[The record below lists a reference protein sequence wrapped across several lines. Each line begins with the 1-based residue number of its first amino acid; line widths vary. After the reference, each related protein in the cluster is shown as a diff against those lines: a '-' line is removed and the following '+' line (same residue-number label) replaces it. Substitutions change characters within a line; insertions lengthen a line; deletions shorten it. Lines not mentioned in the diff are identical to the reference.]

1 MLFEFITPQTAPVV
15 EEKFQSDIIDA
26 MSKHL
31 LNSPLP
37 TLLRAPTGSGKTLM
51 IGRILEK
58 LCQQDKILWL
68 WFVPF
73 VNLVQQTEEA
83 ITANCHSLKP
93 YMMATERQYDHKNGD
108 VLIANA
114 GQVAS
119 KTQQRKIFNPSDEF
133 TIAIHDLIKRA
144 RVNGLKIGV
153 VIDEAHIGVS
163 SETEFGKFCKQI
175 APDKLILATATP
187 KDQKLKQF
195 LDYGEFATF
204 ESFIVSRDEA
214 VEARLNKR
222 YVVAYVY
229 RVGELWKNLA
239 DIRKSVLKQ
248 AWQRHLYIKKLLQE
262 QNIST
267 VPLLLVQVENGKDTT
282 TDAFNYLVEQCNVP
296 PGAIGEHSADNP
308 DPVLMASIANNPHKE
323 VLIFKESAGTGFD
336 APRAFTLA
344 SMKTV
349 IDSDFATQ
357 FVGRI
362 MRVDRQV
369 RRAMLKQELHDD
381 LQTAFLY
388 LANADTQEGFQR
400 ALDLQKIQS
409 DLKSGSERLDA
420 HATKSGNI
428 IITNRPINQL
438 PMLPNLPL
446 PLLDEARHPNNKPN
460 NDTPSSIIYP
470 QKQESLF
477 PDDAFGLAEDIIISP
492 KEKFKLESE
501 LSDKSAIEAAYQEI
515 NVALYPLKL
524 NLPCFKQ
531 SLISE
536 KRPSLDSL
544 DGIARSVAEKLSFS
558 SDQFRIALSAA
569 RDKIHATEV
578 STELTSKHKDEK
590 TINLALNRYQLAKE
604 AQRILKALPQLEEAD
619 HKILVTI
626 LEKRLQAEVK
636 QWLEL
641 SNDAITEE
649 EIRQSCRDTA
659 HVLIILL
666 QQELTESI
674 NQEIATQVLTITAK
688 PLPDAMIFP
697 AKIPLFHSP
706 KNIYGYYPPSKEDML
721 KVEQTLLIDERRFL
735 SDRVYQLTDSSVYS
749 MGYFDYTYTL
759 NNEELTFSKALDATD
774 FVLWWHR
781 NPDRKPYSTA
791 IVRADKANYF
801 YPDFVLCVS
810 YYEDAEPKVRLVETK
825 ADTKDAMN
833 KAGRPSTSYGK
844 VIFLTRNNQKLHIV
858 NDDGSLGK
866 TVSDNLV
873 ELRERL
879 RETGN
884 KIDSTTKYTKT
895 T

>member
-1 MLFEFITPQTAPVV
+1 
-15 EEKFQSDIIDA
+15 
-26 MSKHL
+26 
-31 LNSPLP
+31 
-37 TLLRAPTGSGKTLM
+37 
-51 IGRILEK
+51 
-58 LCQQDKILWL
+58 
-68 WFVPF
+68 
-73 VNLVQQTEEA
+73 
-83 ITANCHSLKP
+83 
-93 YMMATERQYDHKNGD
+93 MMAIERQYDHKNGD

-114 GQVAS
+114 QQVAS
-119 KTQQRKIFNPSDEF
+119 KSQQRKIFNPSDEW
-133 TIAIHDLIKRA
+133 TPAIHALIKRA
-144 RVNGLKIGV
+144 RANGLKIGV

-187 KDQKLKQF
+187 KDQKLNQF
-195 LDYGEFATF
+195 LGYGEFTAF
-204 ESFIVSRDEA
+204 ESFIVSLDQA

-262 QNIST
+262 QHIAT
-267 VPLLLVQVENGKDTT
+267 VPLLLVQVENGKDTV
-282 TDAFNYLVEQCNVP
+282 TDAFNYLVEHCNVP
-296 PGAIGEHSADNP
+296 PGVIGVHSADNP

-336 APRAFTLA
+336 APRAYTLA

-349 IDSDFATQ
+349 IDTDFATQ

-362 MRVDRQV
+362 MRVARQV
-369 RRAMLKQELHDD
+369 RSAMLTQELHAD

-400 ALDLQKIQS
+400 ALDLQKIQT
-409 DLKSGSERLDA
+409 DLKSSSERLDA
-420 HATKSGNI
+420 HVTKGGNI

-438 PMLPNLPL
+438 PILPNLPL
-446 PLLDEARHPNNKPN
+446 PLLNEDNPPNKPDSN
-460 NDTPSSIIYP
+460 TPQTVIYP

-477 PDDAFGLAEDIIISP
+477 PDDAFGVETINTIP
-492 KEKFKLESE
+492 KEKLKLE
-501 LSDKSAIEAAYQEI
+501 LMLADKAAIEAAYQEI
-515 NVALYPLKL
+515 NIALYPLKQ
-524 NLPCFKQ
+524 NIPGFKQ
-531 SLISE
+531 ALLSE

-544 DGIARSVAEKLSFS
+544 DVIACSVAEKLTYS
-558 SDQFRIALSAA
+558 SDQFKDALSAA

-590 TINLALNRYQLAKE
+590 SINLVLNRDQLAKE
-604 AQRILKALPQLEEAD
+604 AKRILKTLPQLEEAD
-619 HKILVTI
+619 HKILVNI
-626 LEKRLQAEVK
+626 LEKRLQADVK

-641 SNDAITEE
+641 SNNAISEE
-649 EIRQSCRDTA
+649 EIRRSCRDTA

-666 QQELTESI
+666 QQELTESV
-674 NQEIATQVLTITAK
+674 NLEIATQVLTIIAK
-688 PLPDAMIFP
+688 PLPDGMIFP
-697 AKIPLFHSP
+697 ADIPLVQSP
-706 KNIYGYYPPSKEDML
+706 KNIYGYYPPSKEDMV
-721 KVEQTLLIDERRFL
+721 KVEQTLFIDERRFL
-735 SDRVYQLTDSSVYS
+735 SDKVYQLPDSSVYGI
-749 MGYFDYTYTL
+749 GYFDYTYTL
-759 NNEELTFSKALDATD
+759 NNEELIFSKALDATD

-801 YPDFVLCVS
+801 YPDFVLCVK
-810 YYEDAEPKVRLVETK
+810 YYEDAEPKIRLVETK
-825 ADTKDAMN
+825 DSTKDAMN
-833 KAGRPSTSYGK
+833 KAGRSSTSYGK

-879 RETGN
+879 RETDS
-884 KIDSTTKYTKT
+884 KIKPTY
-895 T
+895 

>member
-1 MLFEFITPQTAPVV
+1 
-15 EEKFQSDIIDA
+15 
-26 MSKHL
+26 
-31 LNSPLP
+31 
-37 TLLRAPTGSGKTLM
+37 
-51 IGRILEK
+51 
-58 LCQQDKILWL
+58 
-68 WFVPF
+68 
-73 VNLVQQTEEA
+73 
-83 ITANCHSLKP
+83 
-93 YMMATERQYDHKNGD
+93 MMAIERQYDHKNGD

-114 GQVAS
+114 QQVAS
-119 KTQQRKIFNPSDEF
+119 KSQQRKIFNPSDEW
-133 TIAIHDLIKRA
+133 TPAIHALIKRA
-144 RVNGLKIGV
+144 RANGLKIGV

-187 KDQKLKQF
+187 KDQKLNQF
-195 LDYGEFATF
+195 LGYGEFTAF
-204 ESFIVSRDEA
+204 ESFIVSLDQA

-262 QNIST
+262 QHIAT
-267 VPLLLVQVENGKDTT
+267 VPLLLVQVENGKDTV
-282 TDAFNYLVEQCNVP
+282 TDAFNYLVEHCNVP
-296 PGAIGEHSADNP
+296 PGVIGVHSADNP

-336 APRAFTLA
+336 APRAYTLA

-349 IDSDFATQ
+349 IDTDFATQ

-362 MRVDRQV
+362 MRVARQV
-369 RRAMLKQELHDD
+369 RSAMLTQELHAD

-400 ALDLQKIQS
+400 ALDLQKIQT
-409 DLKSGSERLDA
+409 DLKSSSERLDA
-420 HATKSGNI
+420 HVTKGGNI

-438 PMLPNLPL
+438 PILPNLPL
-446 PLLDEARHPNNKPN
+446 PLLNEDNPPNKPDSN
-460 NDTPSSIIYP
+460 TPQTVIYP

-477 PDDAFGLAEDIIISP
+477 PDDAFGVETINTIP
-492 KEKFKLESE
+492 KEKLKLE
-501 LSDKSAIEAAYQEI
+501 LMLADKAAIEAAYQEI
-515 NVALYPLKL
+515 NIALYPLKQ
-524 NLPCFKQ
+524 NIPGFKQ
-531 SLISE
+531 ALLSE

-544 DGIARSVAEKLSFS
+544 DVIACSVAEKLTYS
-558 SDQFRIALSAA
+558 SDQFKDALSAA

-590 TINLALNRYQLAKE
+590 SINLVLNRDQLAKE
-604 AQRILKALPQLEEAD
+604 AKRILKTLPQLEEAD
-619 HKILVTI
+619 HKILVNI
-626 LEKRLQAEVK
+626 LEKRLQSDVK

-641 SNDAITEE
+641 SNNAISEE
-649 EIRQSCRDTA
+649 EIRRSCRDTA

-666 QQELTESI
+666 QQELTESV
-674 NQEIATQVLTITAK
+674 NLEIATQVLTIIAK
-688 PLPDAMIFP
+688 PLPDGMIFP
-697 AKIPLFHSP
+697 ADIPLVQSP
-706 KNIYGYYPPSKEDML
+706 KNIYGYYPPFKEDMV
-721 KVEQTLLIDERRFL
+721 KVEQTLFIDERRFL
-735 SDRVYQLTDSSVYS
+735 SDKVYQLPDSSVYGI
-749 MGYFDYTYTL
+749 GYFDYTYTL
-759 NNEELTFSKALDATD
+759 NNEELIFSKALDATD

-801 YPDFVLCVS
+801 YPDFVLCVK
-810 YYEDAEPKVRLVETK
+810 YYEDAEPKIRLVETK
-825 ADTKDAMN
+825 DSTKDAMN
-833 KAGRPSTSYGK
+833 KAGRSSTSYGK

-879 RETGN
+879 RETDS
-884 KIDSTTKYTKT
+884 KIKPTY
-895 T
+895 

>member
-1 MLFEFITPQTAPVV
+1 
-15 EEKFQSDIIDA
+15 
-26 MSKHL
+26 
-31 LNSPLP
+31 
-37 TLLRAPTGSGKTLM
+37 
-51 IGRILEK
+51 
-58 LCQQDKILWL
+58 
-68 WFVPF
+68 
-73 VNLVQQTEEA
+73 
-83 ITANCHSLKP
+83 
-93 YMMATERQYDHKNGD
+93 MMAIERQYDHKNGD

-114 GQVAS
+114 QQVAS
-119 KTQQRKIFNPSDEF
+119 KSQQRKIFNPSDEW
-133 TIAIHDLIKRA
+133 TPAIHALIKRA
-144 RVNGLKIGV
+144 RANGLKIGV

-187 KDQKLKQF
+187 KDQKLNQF
-195 LDYGEFATF
+195 LGYGEFTAF
-204 ESFIVSRDEA
+204 ESFIVSLDQA

-262 QNIST
+262 QHIAT
-267 VPLLLVQVENGKDTT
+267 VPLLLVQVENGKDTV
-282 TDAFNYLVEQCNVP
+282 TDAFNYLVEHCNVP
-296 PGAIGEHSADNP
+296 PGVIGVHSADNP

-336 APRAFTLA
+336 APRAYTLA

-349 IDSDFATQ
+349 IDTDFATQ

-362 MRVDRQV
+362 MRVARQV
-369 RRAMLKQELHDD
+369 RSAMLTQELHAD

-400 ALDLQKIQS
+400 ALDLQKIQT
-409 DLKSGSERLDA
+409 DLKSSSERLDA
-420 HATKSGNI
+420 HVTKGGNI

-438 PMLPNLPL
+438 PILPNLPL
-446 PLLDEARHPNNKPN
+446 PLLNEDNPPNKPDSN
-460 NDTPSSIIYP
+460 TPQTVIYP

-477 PDDAFGLAEDIIISP
+477 PDDAFGVETINTIP
-492 KEKFKLESE
+492 KEKLKLE
-501 LSDKSAIEAAYQEI
+501 LMLADKAAIEAAYQEI
-515 NVALYPLKL
+515 NIALYPLKQ
-524 NLPCFKQ
+524 NIPGFKQ
-531 SLISE
+531 ALLSE

-544 DGIARSVAEKLSFS
+544 DVIACSVAEKLTYS
-558 SDQFRIALSAA
+558 SDQFKDALSAA

-590 TINLALNRYQLAKE
+590 SINLVLNRDQLAKE
-604 AQRILKALPQLEEAD
+604 AKRILKTLPQLEEAD
-619 HKILVTI
+619 HKILVNI
-626 LEKRLQAEVK
+626 LEKRLQADVK

-641 SNDAITEE
+641 SNNAISEE
-649 EIRQSCRDTA
+649 EIRRSCRDTA

-666 QQELTESI
+666 QQELTESV
-674 NQEIATQVLTITAK
+674 NLEIATQVLTIIAK
-688 PLPDAMIFP
+688 PLPDGMIFP
-697 AKIPLFHSP
+697 ADIPLVQSP
-706 KNIYGYYPPSKEDML
+706 KNIYGYYPPSKEDMV
-721 KVEQTLLIDERRFL
+721 KVEQTLFIDERRFL
-735 SDRVYQLTDSSVYS
+735 SDKVYQLPDSSVYGI
-749 MGYFDYTYTL
+749 GYFDYTYTL
-759 NNEELTFSKALDATD
+759 NNEELIFSKALDATD

-801 YPDFVLCVS
+801 YPDFVLCVK
-810 YYEDAEPKVRLVETK
+810 YYEDAEPKIRLVETK
-825 ADTKDAMN
+825 DSTKDAMN
-833 KAGRPSTSYGK
+833 KAERSSTSYGK
-844 VIFLTRNNQKLHIV
+844 VFFLTRNNQKLHIV

-879 RETGN
+879 RETDS
-884 KIDSTTKYTKT
+884 KIKPTY
-895 T
+895 

>member
-1 MLFEFITPQTAPVV
+1 MLHDFATLHTPPVV
-15 EEKFQSDIIDA
+15 EEEFQSRIIENI
-26 MSKHL
+26 SKHL

-37 TLLRAPTGSGKTLM
+37 ALLRAPTGSGKTLM
-51 IGRILEK
+51 IGRVLEK
-58 LCQQDKILWL
+58 LCQQDNILWL

-73 VNLVQQTEEA
+73 VNLVQQTEDA
-83 ITANCHSLKP
+83 ISANCRSLKP

-108 VLIANA
+108 ILIANA
-114 GQVAS
+114 QQVAS
-119 KTQQRKIFNPSDEF
+119 KSQQRKIFNPPDEW
-133 TIAIHDLIKRA
+133 TPAIHALIKRA
-144 RVNGLKIGV
+144 RANGLKIGV

-187 KDQKLKQF
+187 KDQKLNQF
-195 LDYGEFATF
+195 LGYGEFTAF
-204 ESFIVSRDEA
+204 ESFIVSRDQA

-248 AWQRHLYIKKLLQE
+248 AWQRHLYIKQLLQE
-262 QNIST
+262 QNIAT

-282 TDAFNYLVEQCNVP
+282 TDAFKYLVEQCNVP
-296 PGAIGEHSADNP
+296 PGVIGEHSADNP
-308 DPVLMASIANNPHKE
+308 DPVLMASIANNLHKE
-323 VLIFKESAGTGFD
+323 VLVFKESAGTGFD
-336 APRAFTLA
+336 APRAYTLA

-369 RRAMLKQELHDD
+369 RSAMLKQELHTD

-409 DLKSGSERLDA
+409 DLKSSSERLDA

-438 PMLPNLPL
+438 PLLPNLPL
-446 PLLDEARHPNNKPN
+446 PLLDEDYRHPNSEQN
-460 NDTPSSIIYP
+460 NNTPSLISYL

-477 PDDAFGLAEDIIISP
+477 PDDVFGVENSNSIP
-492 KEKFKLESE
+492 KVKLKLELV
-501 LSDKSAIEAAYQEI
+501 LSDKASIDAAYQEI
-515 NVALYPLKL
+515 NIALYPLKQ

-536 KRPSLDSL
+536 KRPALDSL
-544 DGIARSVAEKLSFS
+544 DQIARSVAEKLSYS
-558 SDQFRIALSAA
+558 SDQFKDALSAA

-578 STELTSKHKDEK
+578 STELTNKHKDEK
-590 TINLALNRYQLAKE
+590 GVNLALNRDQLAKE
-604 AQRILKALPQLEEAD
+604 AKRILKTLPQLEEAD

-636 QWLEL
+636 QRLEL

-659 HVLIILL
+659 NVLIILL

-674 NQEIATQVLTITAK
+674 NQEIAIQVVTITAK

-697 AKIPLFHSP
+697 VDIPLIQSP
-706 KNIYGYYPPSKEDML
+706 KNIYGYYPPSKDDMV

-735 SDRVYQLTDSSVYS
+735 SDKVYQLPDSVFYSV
-749 MGYFDYTYTL
+749 GYFDYTYTL
-759 NNEELTFSKALDATD
+759 NNEELTFSRALDATD

-825 ADTKDAMN
+825 DSTKDAMN
-833 KAGRPSTSYGK
+833 KAGRSSTSYGK

-884 KIDSTTKYTKT
+884 KIDSSI
-895 T
+895 

>member
-1 MLFEFITPQTAPVV
+1 
-15 EEKFQSDIIDA
+15 
-26 MSKHL
+26 
-31 LNSPLP
+31 
-37 TLLRAPTGSGKTLM
+37 
-51 IGRILEK
+51 
-58 LCQQDKILWL
+58 
-68 WFVPF
+68 
-73 VNLVQQTEEA
+73 
-83 ITANCHSLKP
+83 
-93 YMMATERQYDHKNGD
+93 MMAIERQYDHKNGD

-114 GQVAS
+114 QQVAS
-119 KTQQRKIFNPSDEF
+119 KSQQRKIFNPSDEW
-133 TIAIHDLIKRA
+133 TPAIHALIKRA
-144 RVNGLKIGV
+144 RANGLKIGV

-187 KDQKLKQF
+187 KDQKLNQF
-195 LDYGEFATF
+195 LGYGEFTAF
-204 ESFIVSRDEA
+204 ESFIVSLDQA

-262 QNIST
+262 QHIAT
-267 VPLLLVQVENGKDTT
+267 VPLLLVQVENGKDTV
-282 TDAFNYLVEQCNVP
+282 TDAFNYLVEHCNVP
-296 PGAIGEHSADNP
+296 PGVIGVHSADNP

-336 APRAFTLA
+336 APRAYTLA

-349 IDSDFATQ
+349 IDTDFATQ

-362 MRVDRQV
+362 MRVARQV
-369 RRAMLKQELHDD
+369 RSAMLTQELHAD

-400 ALDLQKIQS
+400 ALDLQKIQT
-409 DLKSGSERLDA
+409 DLKSSSERLDA
-420 HATKSGNI
+420 HVTKGGNI

-438 PMLPNLPL
+438 PILPNLPL
-446 PLLDEARHPNNKPN
+446 PLLNEDNPPNKPDSN
-460 NDTPSSIIYP
+460 TPQTVIYS

-477 PDDAFGLAEDIIISP
+477 PDDAFGVEIINTIP
-492 KEKFKLESE
+492 KEKLKLE
-501 LSDKSAIEAAYQEI
+501 LMLADKAAIEAAYQEI
-515 NVALYPLKL
+515 NIALYPLKQ
-524 NLPCFKQ
+524 NIPGFKQ
-531 SLISE
+531 ALLSE

-544 DGIARSVAEKLSFS
+544 DVIACSVAEKLTYS
-558 SDQFRIALSAA
+558 SDQFKDALSAA

-590 TINLALNRYQLAKE
+590 SINLVLNRDQLAKE
-604 AQRILKALPQLEEAD
+604 AKRILKTLPQLEEAD
-619 HKILVTI
+619 HKILVNI
-626 LEKRLQAEVK
+626 LEKRLQSDVK

-641 SNDAITEE
+641 SNNAISEE
-649 EIRQSCRDTA
+649 EIRRSCRDTA

-666 QQELTESI
+666 QQELTESV
-674 NQEIATQVLTITAK
+674 NLEIATQVLTIIAK
-688 PLPDAMIFP
+688 PLPDGMIFP
-697 AKIPLFHSP
+697 ADIPLVQSP
-706 KNIYGYYPPSKEDML
+706 KNIYGYYPPSKEDMV
-721 KVEQTLLIDERRFL
+721 KVEQTLFIDERRFL
-735 SDRVYQLTDSSVYS
+735 SDKVYQLPDSSVYGI
-749 MGYFDYTYTL
+749 GYFDYTYTL
-759 NNEELTFSKALDATD
+759 NNEELIFSKALDATD

-801 YPDFVLCVS
+801 YPDFVLCVK
-810 YYEDAEPKVRLVETK
+810 YYEDAEPKIRLVETK
-825 ADTKDAMN
+825 DSTKDAMN
-833 KAGRPSTSYGK
+833 KAERSSTSYGK
-844 VIFLTRNNQKLHIV
+844 VFFLTRNNQKLHIV

-879 RETGN
+879 RETDS
-884 KIDSTTKYTKT
+884 KIKPTY
-895 T
+895 

>member
-1 MLFEFITPQTAPVV
+1 MLHDFATLHTPPVV
-15 EEKFQSDIIDA
+15 EEEFQSRIIESI
-26 MSKHL
+26 SKHL

-37 TLLRAPTGSGKTLM
+37 ALLRAPTGSGKTLM
-51 IGRILEK
+51 IGRVLEK

-73 VNLVQQTEEA
+73 VNLVQQTEDA
-83 ITANCHSLKP
+83 ISANCQSLKP

-114 GQVAS
+114 QQVAS
-119 KTQQRKIFNPSDEF
+119 KSQQRKIFNPPDEW
-133 TIAIHDLIKRA
+133 TPAIHALIKRA
-144 RVNGLKIGV
+144 RANGLKIGV

-175 APDKLILATATP
+175 APDKLMLATATP
-187 KDQKLKQF
+187 KDQKLNQF
-195 LDYGEFATF
+195 LGYGEFTAF
-204 ESFIVSRDEA
+204 ESFIVSRDQA

-248 AWQRHLYIKKLLQE
+248 AWQRHLYIKQLLQE
-262 QNIST
+262 QDIAT

-282 TDAFNYLVEQCNVP
+282 TDAFKYLVEQCNVP
-296 PGAIGEHSADNP
+296 PGVIGEHSADNP
-308 DPVLMASIANNPHKE
+308 DPVLMASIANNLHKE
-323 VLIFKESAGTGFD
+323 VLVFKESAGTGFD
-336 APRAFTLA
+336 APRAYTLA

-369 RRAMLKQELHDD
+369 RSAMLKQELHAD

-409 DLKSGSERLDA
+409 DLKSSSERLDA
-420 HATKSGNI
+420 HATKGGNI

-438 PMLPNLPL
+438 PLLPNLPL
-446 PLLDEARHPNNKPN
+446 PLLDEDYRHPNSEQN
-460 NDTPSSIIYP
+460 NNTQTSIIYP

-477 PDDAFGLAEDIIISP
+477 PDDVFGVENSNTIP
-492 KEKFKLESE
+492 KIKLKLELV
-501 LSDKSAIEAAYQEI
+501 LSDKTAIDAAYQEI
-515 NVALYPLKL
+515 NIAVYPLKQ

-536 KRPSLDSL
+536 KRPALDSL
-544 DGIARSVAEKLSFS
+544 DEIARSVAEKLSYS
-558 SDQFRIALSAA
+558 SDQFKDALSAA

-590 TINLALNRYQLAKE
+590 GINLALNRDQLAKE
-604 AQRILKALPQLEEAD
+604 AKRILKTLPQLEEAD
-619 HKILVTI
+619 HKILVNI

-674 NQEIATQVLTITAK
+674 NQEIATQVVTITAK

-697 AKIPLFHSP
+697 SDIPLVQSP
-706 KNIYGYYPPSKEDML
+706 KNIYGYYPPSKEDMV

-735 SDRVYQLTDSSVYS
+735 SDKVYQLPDSVIYS
-749 MGYFDYTYTL
+749 IGYFDYTYTL
-759 NNEELTFSKALDATD
+759 NNEELTFSRALDATD

-810 YYEDAEPKVRLVETK
+810 YYEGAEPKVRLVETK
-825 ADTKDAMN
+825 DSTKDAMN
-833 KAGRPSTSYGK
+833 KAGRSSTSYGK

-858 NDDGSLGK
+858 NNDGSLGK
-866 TVSDNLV
+866 IVSDNLV

-884 KIDSTTKYTKT
+884 KIDSTIEK
-895 T
+895 

>member
-1 MLFEFITPQTAPVV
+1 MPFEFITPQTAPVV
-15 EEKFQSDIIDA
+15 EEKFQSDIIEA

-31 LNSPLP
+31 LNSSLP
-37 TLLRAPTGSGKTLM
+37 ALLRAPTGSGKTLM
-51 IGRILEK
+51 MGRILEK

-114 GQVAS
+114 QQVAS
-119 KTQQRKIFNPSDEF
+119 KSQQRKIFNPSDEW
-133 TIAIHDLIKRA
+133 TPAIHALIKRA
-144 RVNGLKIGV
+144 RANGLKIGV

-187 KDQKLKQF
+187 KDQKLNQF
-195 LDYGEFATF
+195 LGYGEFTAF
-204 ESFIVSRDEA
+204 ESFIVSRDQA

-262 QNIST
+262 QHIAT
-267 VPLLLVQVENGKDTT
+267 VPLLLVQVENGKDTV
-282 TDAFNYLVEQCNVP
+282 TDAFNYLVEHCNVP
-296 PGAIGEHSADNP
+296 PGVIGVHSADNP

-336 APRAFTLA
+336 APRAYTLA

-349 IDSDFATQ
+349 IDTDFATQ

-362 MRVDRQV
+362 MRVARQV
-369 RRAMLKQELHDD
+369 RSAMLTQELHAD

-400 ALDLQKIQS
+400 ALDLQKIQT
-409 DLKSGSERLDA
+409 DLKSSSERLDA
-420 HATKSGNI
+420 HVTKGGNI

-438 PMLPNLPL
+438 PILPNLPL
-446 PLLDEARHPNNKPN
+446 PLLNEDNPPNKPDSN
-460 NDTPSSIIYP
+460 TPQTVIYP

-477 PDDAFGLAEDIIISP
+477 SDDAFGVEIINTIP
-492 KEKFKLESE
+492 KEKLKLE
-501 LSDKSAIEAAYQEI
+501 LMLADKAAIEAAYQEI
-515 NVALYPLKL
+515 NIALYPLKQ
-524 NLPCFKQ
+524 NIPGFKQ
-531 SLISE
+531 ALLSE

-544 DGIARSVAEKLSFS
+544 DVIACSVAEKLTYS
-558 SDQFRIALSAA
+558 SDQFKDALSAA

-590 TINLALNRYQLAKE
+590 SINLALNRDQLAKE
-604 AQRILKALPQLEEAD
+604 AKRILKTLPQLEEAD
-619 HKILVTI
+619 HKILVNI

-641 SNDAITEE
+641 SNDAISEE
-649 EIRQSCRDTA
+649 EIRRSCRDTA

-666 QQELTESI
+666 QQELTESV
-674 NQEIATQVLTITAK
+674 NLEIATQVLTITAK
-688 PLPDAMIFP
+688 PLPDGMIFP
-697 AKIPLFHSP
+697 ADIPLVQSP
-706 KNIYGYYPPSKEDML
+706 KNIYGYYPPSKDDMV
-721 KVEQTLLIDERRFL
+721 KVEQALLIDERRFL
-735 SDRVYQLTDSSVYS
+735 SDKVYQLPDSSVYGV
-749 MGYFDYTYTL
+749 GYFDYTYTL
-759 NNEELTFSKALDATD
+759 NNEELIFSKALDATD

-801 YPDFVLCVS
+801 YPDFVLCVK
-810 YYEDAEPKVRLVETK
+810 YYEDAEPKIRLVETK
-825 ADTKDAMN
+825 DSTKDAMN
-833 KAGRPSTSYGK
+833 KAGRSSTSYGK

-879 RETGN
+879 RETDS
-884 KIDSTTKYTKT
+884 KIKPTY
-895 T
+895 

>member
-1 MLFEFITPQTAPVV
+1 
-15 EEKFQSDIIDA
+15 
-26 MSKHL
+26 
-31 LNSPLP
+31 
-37 TLLRAPTGSGKTLM
+37 
-51 IGRILEK
+51 
-58 LCQQDKILWL
+58 
-68 WFVPF
+68 
-73 VNLVQQTEEA
+73 
-83 ITANCHSLKP
+83 
-93 YMMATERQYDHKNGD
+93 MMAIERQYDHKNGD

-114 GQVAS
+114 QQVAS
-119 KTQQRKIFNPSDEF
+119 KSQQRKIFNPSDEW
-133 TIAIHDLIKRA
+133 TPAIHALIKRA
-144 RVNGLKIGV
+144 RANGLKIGV

-187 KDQKLKQF
+187 KDQKLNQF
-195 LDYGEFATF
+195 LGYGEFTAF
-204 ESFIVSRDEA
+204 ESFIVSLDQA

-262 QNIST
+262 QHIAT
-267 VPLLLVQVENGKDTT
+267 VPLLLVQVENGKDTV
-282 TDAFNYLVEQCNVP
+282 TDAFNYLVEHCNVP
-296 PGAIGEHSADNP
+296 PGVIGVHSADNP

-336 APRAFTLA
+336 APRAYTLA

-349 IDSDFATQ
+349 IDTDFATQ

-362 MRVDRQV
+362 MRVARQV
-369 RRAMLKQELHDD
+369 RSAMLTQELHAD

-400 ALDLQKIQS
+400 ALDLQKIQT
-409 DLKSGSERLDA
+409 DLKSSSERLDA
-420 HATKSGNI
+420 HVTKGGNI

-438 PMLPNLPL
+438 PILPNLPL
-446 PLLDEARHPNNKPN
+446 PLLNEDNPPNKPDSN
-460 NDTPSSIIYP
+460 TPQTVIYP

-477 PDDAFGLAEDIIISP
+477 PDDAFGVETINTIP
-492 KEKFKLESE
+492 KEKLKLE
-501 LSDKSAIEAAYQEI
+501 LMLADKAAIEAAYQEI
-515 NVALYPLKL
+515 NIALYPLKQ
-524 NLPCFKQ
+524 NIPGFKQ
-531 SLISE
+531 ALLSE

-544 DGIARSVAEKLSFS
+544 DVIACSVAEKLTYS
-558 SDQFRIALSAA
+558 SDQFKDALSAA

-590 TINLALNRYQLAKE
+590 SINLVLNRDQLAKE
-604 AQRILKALPQLEEAD
+604 AKRILKTLPQLEEAD
-619 HKILVTI
+619 HKILVNI
-626 LEKRLQAEVK
+626 LEKRLQSDVK

-641 SNDAITEE
+641 SNNAISEE
-649 EIRQSCRDTA
+649 EIRRSCRDTA

-666 QQELTESI
+666 QQELTESV
-674 NQEIATQVLTITAK
+674 NLEIATQVLTIIAK
-688 PLPDAMIFP
+688 PLPDGMIFP
-697 AKIPLFHSP
+697 ADIPLVQSP
-706 KNIYGYYPPSKEDML
+706 KNIYGYYPPSKEDMV
-721 KVEQTLLIDERRFL
+721 KVEQTLFIDERRFL
-735 SDRVYQLTDSSVYS
+735 SDKVYQLPDSSVYGI
-749 MGYFDYTYTL
+749 GYFDYTYTL
-759 NNEELTFSKALDATD
+759 NNEELIFSKALDATD

-801 YPDFVLCVS
+801 YPDFVLCVK
-810 YYEDAEPKVRLVETK
+810 YYEDAEPKIRLVETK
-825 ADTKDAMN
+825 DSTKDAMN
-833 KAGRPSTSYGK
+833 KAERSSTSYGK
-844 VIFLTRNNQKLHIV
+844 VFFLTRNNQKLHIV

-879 RETGN
+879 RETDS
-884 KIDSTTKYTKT
+884 KIKPTY
-895 T
+895 

>member
-1 MLFEFITPQTAPVV
+1 
-15 EEKFQSDIIDA
+15 
-26 MSKHL
+26 
-31 LNSPLP
+31 
-37 TLLRAPTGSGKTLM
+37 M
-51 IGRILEK
+51 I
-58 LCQQDKILWL
+58 
-68 WFVPF
+68 
-73 VNLVQQTEEA
+73 A
-83 ITANCHSLKP
+83 
-93 YMMATERQYDHKNGD
+93 
-108 VLIANA
+108 
-114 GQVAS
+114 
-119 KTQQRKIFNPSDEF
+119 
-133 TIAIHDLIKRA
+133 RA
-144 RVNGLKIGV
+144 RANGLKIGV

-187 KDQKLKQF
+187 KDQKLNQF
-195 LDYGEFATF
+195 LGYGEFTAF

-214 VEARLNKR
+214 VAARLNKR

-248 AWQRHLYIKKLLQE
+248 AWQRHLHIKKLLIE
-262 QNIST
+262 QNIAT

-282 TDAFNYLVEQCNVP
+282 TDAFKYLVEHCNVH
-296 PGAIGEHSADNP
+296 PGVIGEHSADNP

-323 VLIFKESAGTGFD
+323 ILIFKESAGTGFD

-362 MRVDRQV
+362 MRVARQV
-369 RRAMLKQELHDD
+369 RSAMLTQELHAD

-400 ALDLQKIQS
+400 ALDLQKIQT
-409 DLKSGSERLDA
+409 DLKSSPERLDA
-420 HATKSGNI
+420 HATRSGNI

-438 PMLPNLPL
+438 PISPNLPL
-446 PLLDEARHPNNKPN
+446 PLLDEAYHPDIKPDNN
-460 NDTPSSIIYP
+460 TPLQPDNYP

-477 PDDAFGLAEDIIISP
+477 PDDAFGVEIINTIP
-492 KEKFKLESE
+492 KEKLKLE
-501 LSDKSAIEAAYQEI
+501 LMLTDKAAIEAGYQEI
-515 NVALYPLKL
+515 NIALYPLKQH
-524 NLPCFKQ
+524 LPCFKQ
-531 SLISE
+531 SLLSE

-544 DGIARSVAEKLSFS
+544 DGIARSVAEKLSYS
-558 SDQFRIALSAA
+558 SDQFRAALSAA
-569 RDKIHATEV
+569 RDKILATEV
-578 STELTSKHKDEK
+578 STELTSKNKLNEK
-590 TINLALNRYQLAKE
+590 GVNLALNRDQLAKE
-604 AQRILKALPQLEEAD
+604 AKRILKNLPQLEEAD

-626 LEKRLQAEVK
+626 LEKRLQSEVK

-641 SNDAITEE
+641 SNDAITEA

-666 QQELTESI
+666 QQELAESI

-697 AKIPLFHSP
+697 ADIPLFQSP
-706 KNIYGYYPPSKEDML
+706 KNIYGYYPPCKDDML

-735 SDRVYQLTDSSVYS
+735 ADKVYQLSDSSLFSV
-749 MGYFDYTYTL
+749 GYYDYTYTL
-759 NNEELTFSKALDATD
+759 NNEELMFSKALDATD

-801 YPDFVLCVS
+801 YPDFVLCVN

-825 ADTKDAMN
+825 TDTKDAMN
-833 KAGRPSTSYGK
+833 KAGGLLPAMGK
-844 VIFLTRNNQKLHIV
+844 LF
-858 NDDGSLGK
+858 S
-866 TVSDNLV
+866 
-873 ELRERL
+873 
-879 RETGN
+879 
-884 KIDSTTKYTKT
+884 
-895 T
+895 

>member
-1 MLFEFITPQTAPVV
+1 MLFDFVTPQTPPVV
-15 EEKFQSDIIDA
+15 EEEFQSRIIED

-31 LNSPLP
+31 LNSSLP
-37 TLLRAPTGSGKTLM
+37 ALLRAPTGSGKTLM
-51 IGRILEK
+51 MGRVLEK
-58 LCQQDKILWL
+58 LCQQENILWL

-73 VNLVQQTEEA
+73 VNLVQQTEDA
-83 ITANCHSLKP
+83 ISANCQNLKP
-93 YMMATERQYDHKNGD
+93 YMMATERQFDHKNGD

-114 GQVAS
+114 QQVAS
-119 KTQQRKIFNPSDEF
+119 KSQQRKIFNPPDEW

-144 RVNGLKIGV
+144 RSNGLKIGV

-187 KDQKLKQF
+187 KDQKLNQF
-195 LDYGEFATF
+195 LGYGEFTAF
-204 ESFIVSRDEA
+204 ESFIVSRDQA

-248 AWQRHLYIKKLLQE
+248 AWQRHLYIKNLLNE
-262 QNIST
+262 QNIAT

-282 TDAFNYLVEQCNVP
+282 TDAFKYLVEQCNVP
-296 PGAIGEHSADNP
+296 PSVIGEHSADNP
-308 DPVLMASIANNPHKE
+308 DPVLMASIANNLHKE

-336 APRAFTLA
+336 APRAYTLA

-369 RRAMLKQELHDD
+369 RSAMLKQELHDD

-409 DLKSGSERLDA
+409 DLKSSSERLDA
-420 HATKSGNI
+420 HATRSGNI

-438 PMLPNLPL
+438 PISPNLPL
-446 PLLDEARHPNNKPN
+446 PLLDDDYIHSNAEQKSNIQ
-460 NDTPSSIIYP
+460 SSITYP

-477 PDDAFGLAEDIIISP
+477 PDDMFGVENFNTIT
-492 KEKFKLESE
+492 KEKLKLELV
-501 LSDKSAIEAAYQEI
+501 LSDKAEINAAYQEI
-515 NVALYPLKL
+515 NIALYPLKQ
-524 NLPCFKQ
+524 NLSCFNQ

-544 DGIARSVAEKLSFS
+544 DGIARSVAEKLSYS
-558 SDQFRIALSAA
+558 SDQFKIALSAA

-578 STELTSKHKDEK
+578 STELTSRHRDEK
-590 TINLALNRYQLAKE
+590 GINLALNRDQLAKE
-604 AQRILKALPQLEEAD
+604 AKRILKTLPQLEEAD
-619 HKILVTI
+619 HKILVNI

-666 QQELTESI
+666 QQELIENI
-674 NQEIATQVLTITAK
+674 NQEIAIQVVTITAK
-688 PLPDAMIFP
+688 PLPDSMIFP
-697 AKIPLFHSP
+697 SDIPLVQSP
-706 KNIYGYYPPSKEDML
+706 KNIYGYYPPSKENMAQ
-721 KVEQTLLIDERRFL
+721 VEQALLIDERRFL
-735 SDRVYQLTDSSVYS
+735 NDKVYQLSDGSVYGI
-749 MGYFDYTYTL
+749 GYFDYTYTL
-759 NNEELTFSKALDATD
+759 NNEELIFSKALDATD

-801 YPDFVLCVS
+801 YPDFVLCVK

-825 ADTKDAMN
+825 DSTKDAMN
-833 KAGRPSTSYGK
+833 KAGRSSTSYGK

-884 KIDSTTKYTKT
+884 KIDSTPEN
-895 T
+895 

>member
-1 MLFEFITPQTAPVV
+1 MLHDFATLHTPPVV
-15 EEKFQSDIIDA
+15 EEEFQSRIIESI
-26 MSKHL
+26 SKHL

-37 TLLRAPTGSGKTLM
+37 ALLRAPTGSGKTLM
-51 IGRILEK
+51 IGRVLEK

-73 VNLVQQTEEA
+73 VNLVQQTEDA
-83 ITANCHSLKP
+83 ISANCQSLKP

-114 GQVAS
+114 QQVAS
-119 KTQQRKIFNPSDEF
+119 KSQQRKIFNPPDEW
-133 TIAIHDLIKRA
+133 TPAIHALIKRA
-144 RVNGLKIGV
+144 RANGLKIGV

-187 KDQKLKQF
+187 KDQKLNQF
-195 LDYGEFATF
+195 LGYGEFTAF
-204 ESFIVSRDEA
+204 ESFIVSRDQA

-248 AWQRHLYIKKLLQE
+248 AWQRHLYIKQLLQE
-262 QNIST
+262 QDIAT

-282 TDAFNYLVEQCNVP
+282 TDAFKYLVEQCNVP
-296 PGAIGEHSADNP
+296 PGVIGEHSADNP
-308 DPVLMASIANNPHKE
+308 DPVLMASIANNLHKE
-323 VLIFKESAGTGFD
+323 VLVFKESAGTGFD
-336 APRAFTLA
+336 APRAYTLA

-369 RRAMLKQELHDD
+369 RSAMLKQELHAD

-409 DLKSGSERLDA
+409 DLKSSSERLDA
-420 HATKSGNI
+420 HATKGGNI

-438 PMLPNLPL
+438 PLLPNLPL
-446 PLLDEARHPNNKPN
+446 PLLDEDYRHPNSEQN
-460 NDTPSSIIYP
+460 NNTQTSIIYP
-470 QKQESLF
+470 QKQESHF
-477 PDDAFGLAEDIIISP
+477 PDDVFGVENSNTIP
-492 KEKFKLESE
+492 KIKLKLELV
-501 LSDKSAIEAAYQEI
+501 LSDKTAIDAAYQEI
-515 NVALYPLKL
+515 NIAVYPLKQ

-536 KRPSLDSL
+536 KRPALDSL
-544 DGIARSVAEKLSFS
+544 DEIARSVAEKLSYS
-558 SDQFRIALSAA
+558 SDQFKDALSAA

-590 TINLALNRYQLAKE
+590 GINLALNRDQLAKE
-604 AQRILKALPQLEEAD
+604 AKRILKTLPQLEEAD
-619 HKILVTI
+619 HKILVNI

-674 NQEIATQVLTITAK
+674 NQEIATQVVTITAK

-697 AKIPLFHSP
+697 SDIPLVQSP
-706 KNIYGYYPPSKEDML
+706 KNIYGYYPPSKEDMV

-735 SDRVYQLTDSSVYS
+735 SDKVYQLPDSVIYS
-749 MGYFDYTYTL
+749 IGYFDYTYTL
-759 NNEELTFSKALDATD
+759 NNEELTFSRALDATD

-810 YYEDAEPKVRLVETK
+810 YYEGAEPKVRLVETK
-825 ADTKDAMN
+825 DSTKDAMN
-833 KAGRPSTSYGK
+833 KAGRSSTSYGK

-858 NDDGSLGK
+858 NNDGSLGK
-866 TVSDNLV
+866 IVSDNLV

-884 KIDSTTKYTKT
+884 KIDSTIEK
-895 T
+895 

>member
-1 MLFEFITPQTAPVV
+1 MLHDFVTRQTPPVV
-15 EEKFQSDIIDA
+15 EEEFQSQIIENI
-26 MSKHL
+26 SQHL
-31 LNSPLP
+31 QNSALP
-37 TLLRAPTGSGKTLM
+37 ALLRAPTGSGKTLM
-51 IGRILEK
+51 IGRVLEK
-58 LCQQDKILWL
+58 FCQQDKILWL

-73 VNLVQQTEEA
+73 VNLVQQTEDA
-83 ITANCHSLKP
+83 ISANCQSLKP

-114 GQVAS
+114 QQVAS
-119 KTQQRKIFNPSDEF
+119 KSQQRKIFNPSDEW
-133 TIAIHDLIKRA
+133 TPAIHALIARA
-144 RVNGLKIGV
+144 RANGLKIGV

-187 KDQKLKQF
+187 KDQKLNQF
-195 LDYGEFATF
+195 LGYGEFTAF
-204 ESFIVSRDEA
+204 ESFIVSRDQA

-248 AWQRHLYIKKLLQE
+248 AWQRHLYIKQLLHE
-262 QNIST
+262 HNIAT

-282 TDAFNYLVEQCNVP
+282 IDAYKYLVEHCNVP
-296 PGAIGEHSADNP
+296 PGVIGEHSADNP
-308 DPVLMASIANNPHKE
+308 DPVLMASIANNLHKE
-323 VLIFKESAGTGFD
+323 ILIFKESAGTGFD
-336 APRAFTLA
+336 APRAYTLA

-369 RRAMLKQELHDD
+369 RSAMLKQELHAD

-409 DLKSGSERLDA
+409 ELNSSSERLDA
-420 HATKSGNI
+420 HATKGGNI

-438 PMLPNLPL
+438 PLLPNLPL
-446 PLLDEARHPNNKPN
+446 PLLDEAYRHPNTEQN
-460 NDTPSSIIYP
+460 NNTPALISYP

-477 PDDAFGLAEDIIISP
+477 PDDVFGVENSRAIP
-492 KEKFKLESE
+492 KVKLKLETA
-501 LSDKSAIEAAYQEI
+501 LADKASIDAAYQEI
-515 NVALYPLKL
+515 NIALYPLKQ

-531 SLISE
+531 ALISE
-536 KRPSLDSL
+536 KRPALASLD
-544 DGIARSVAEKLSFS
+544 DIARSVAEKLSFS
-558 SDQFRIALSAA
+558 SDQFKDALSAA

-578 STELTSKHKDEK
+578 STELTSQHKDEK
-590 TINLALNRYQLAKE
+590 GVNLALNRDQLAKE
-604 AQRILKALPQLEEAD
+604 AKRILKNLPQLEEAD

-666 QQELTESI
+666 QQELIESI
-674 NQEIATQVLTITAK
+674 NQEIAIQVVTITAK

-697 AKIPLFHSP
+697 ADIPLVQSP
-706 KNIYGYYPPSKEDML
+706 KNIYGYYPPSKEDMV

-735 SDRVYQLTDSSVYS
+735 TDKVYQLPDSVVYS
-749 MGYFDYTYTL
+749 IGYYDYTYTL
-759 NNEELTFSKALDATD
+759 NNEELTFSRALDATD

-801 YPDFVLCVS
+801 YPDFVLCVN

-825 ADTKDAMN
+825 DSTKDAMN
-833 KAGRPSTSYGK
+833 KAGRSSTSYGK
-844 VIFLTRNNQKLHIV
+844 VIFLTRNNQKLHLV

-884 KIDSTTKYTKT
+884 KIDLTIEI
-895 T
+895 

>member
-1 MLFEFITPQTAPVV
+1 MVIEFSTPQNAPVV
-15 EEKFQSDIIDA
+15 EEKFQTQIIES
-26 MSKHL
+26 MSQHL
-31 LNSPLP
+31 LNSSLP
-37 TLLRAPTGSGKTLM
+37 ALLRAPTGSGKTLM
-51 IGRILEK
+51 MGRVLEK
-58 LCQQDKILWL
+58 LCQQDNFLWL

-93 YMMATERQYDHKNGD
+93 YMMATERQYDHHNRD

-114 GQVAS
+114 QQVAS
-119 KTQQRKIFNPSDEF
+119 KSQQRKIFNPPDEW

-144 RVNGLKIGV
+144 RSNGLKIGV

-187 KDQKLKQF
+187 KDQKLNQF
-195 LDYGEFATF
+195 LGYGEFTAF
-204 ESFIVSRDEA
+204 ESFIVSRDQA

-248 AWQRHLYIKKLLQE
+248 AWQRHLYIKKLLNE
-262 QNIST
+262 QNIAT
-267 VPLLLVQVENGKDTT
+267 VPLLLIQVENGKDTVA
-282 TDAFNYLVEQCNVP
+282 DAFKYLVEQCNVH
-296 PGAIGEHSADNP
+296 PGVIGEHSADNP
-308 DPVLMASIANNPHKE
+308 DPVLMASIANNLHKE

-369 RRAMLKQELHDD
+369 RSAMLKQELHAD

-409 DLKSGSERLDA
+409 DLKSSSERLDA

-438 PMLPNLPL
+438 PILPNLPL
-446 PLLDEARHPNNKPN
+446 PLLNDDYHHPNVEQKSNIQP
-460 NDTPSSIIYP
+460 PIIYP
-470 QKQESLF
+470 QKQENLF
-477 PDDAFGLAEDIIISP
+477 PDDAFGVENFNIIA
-492 KEKFKLESE
+492 KEKLKLELM
-501 LSDKSAIEAAYQEI
+501 LSDKTAIDAAYQEI
-515 NVALYPLKL
+515 NIALYPLKQ
-524 NLPCFKQ
+524 NLPYFNQ

-544 DGIARSVAEKLSFS
+544 DGIARSVAEKLSYS
-558 SDQFRIALSAA
+558 SDQFKIALSAA

-578 STELTSKHKDEK
+578 STELNSRHKDERG
-590 TINLALNRYQLAKE
+590 INLALNRDQLAKE
-604 AQRILKALPQLEEAD
+604 AKRILKTLPQLEEAD
-619 HKILVTI
+619 HKILVNI
-626 LEKRLQAEVK
+626 LEKRLHAEVK

-666 QQELTESI
+666 QQELIENV
-674 NQEIATQVLTITAK
+674 NQEIAIQVVTITAK
-688 PLPDAMIFP
+688 PIPDSMIFP
-697 AKIPLFHSP
+697 EDIPLVQSP
-706 KNIYGYYPPSKEDML
+706 KNIYGYYPPSKENMAQ
-721 KVEQTLLIDERRFL
+721 VEQALLIDERRFL
-735 SDRVYQLTDSSVYS
+735 TDKVYQLSDGSVYGI
-749 MGYFDYTYTL
+749 GYFDYTYTL
-759 NNEELTFSKALDATD
+759 NNEELIFSKALDASD

-801 YPDFVLCVS
+801 YPDFVLCVK

-825 ADTKDAMN
+825 DSTKDAMN
-833 KAGRPSTSYGK
+833 KAGRSSTSYGK

-884 KIDSTTKYTKT
+884 KIDSTPEN
-895 T
+895 

>member
-1 MLFEFITPQTAPVV
+1 
-15 EEKFQSDIIDA
+15 
-26 MSKHL
+26 
-31 LNSPLP
+31 
-37 TLLRAPTGSGKTLM
+37 
-51 IGRILEK
+51 
-58 LCQQDKILWL
+58 
-68 WFVPF
+68 
-73 VNLVQQTEEA
+73 
-83 ITANCHSLKP
+83 
-93 YMMATERQYDHKNGD
+93 MMAIERQYDHKNGD

-114 GQVAS
+114 QQVAS
-119 KTQQRKIFNPSDEF
+119 KSQQRKIFNPSDEW
-133 TIAIHDLIKRA
+133 TPAIHALIKRA
-144 RVNGLKIGV
+144 RANGLKIGV

-187 KDQKLKQF
+187 KDQKLNQF
-195 LDYGEFATF
+195 LGYGEFTAF
-204 ESFIVSRDEA
+204 ESFIVSLDQA

-262 QNIST
+262 QHIAT
-267 VPLLLVQVENGKDTT
+267 VPLLLVQVENGKDTV
-282 TDAFNYLVEQCNVP
+282 TDAFNYLVEHCNVP
-296 PGAIGEHSADNP
+296 PGVIGVHSADNP

-336 APRAFTLA
+336 APRAYTLA

-349 IDSDFATQ
+349 IDTDFATQ

-362 MRVDRQV
+362 MRVARQV
-369 RRAMLKQELHDD
+369 RSAMLTQELHAD

-400 ALDLQKIQS
+400 ALDLQKIQT
-409 DLKSGSERLDA
+409 DLKSSSERLDA
-420 HATKSGNI
+420 HVTKGGNI

-438 PMLPNLPL
+438 PILPNLPL
-446 PLLDEARHPNNKPN
+446 PLLNEDNPPNKPDSN
-460 NDTPSSIIYP
+460 TPQTVIYP

-477 PDDAFGLAEDIIISP
+477 PDDAFGVETINTIP
-492 KEKFKLESE
+492 KEKLKLE
-501 LSDKSAIEAAYQEI
+501 LMLADKAAIEAAYQEI
-515 NVALYPLKL
+515 NIALYPLKQ
-524 NLPCFKQ
+524 NIPGFKQ
-531 SLISE
+531 ALLSE

-544 DGIARSVAEKLSFS
+544 DVIACSVAEKLTYS
-558 SDQFRIALSAA
+558 SDQFKDALSAA

-590 TINLALNRYQLAKE
+590 SINLVLNRDQLAKE
-604 AQRILKALPQLEEAD
+604 AKRILKTLPQLEEAD
-619 HKILVTI
+619 HKILVNI
-626 LEKRLQAEVK
+626 LEKRLQSDVK

-641 SNDAITEE
+641 SNNAISEE
-649 EIRQSCRDTA
+649 EIRRSCRDTA

-666 QQELTESI
+666 QQELTESV
-674 NQEIATQVLTITAK
+674 NLEIATQVLTIIAK
-688 PLPDAMIFP
+688 PLPDGMIFP
-697 AKIPLFHSP
+697 ADIPLVQSP
-706 KNIYGYYPPSKEDML
+706 KNIYGYYPPSKEDMV
-721 KVEQTLLIDERRFL
+721 KVEQTLFIDERRFL
-735 SDRVYQLTDSSVYS
+735 SDKVYQLPDSSVYGI
-749 MGYFDYTYTL
+749 GYFDYTYTL
-759 NNEELTFSKALDATD
+759 NNEELIFSKALDATD

-801 YPDFVLCVS
+801 YPDFVLCFK
-810 YYEDAEPKVRLVETK
+810 YYEDAEPKIRLVETK
-825 ADTKDAMN
+825 DSTKDAMN
-833 KAGRPSTSYGK
+833 KAERSSTSYGK
-844 VIFLTRNNQKLHIV
+844 VFFLTRNNQKLHIV

-879 RETGN
+879 RETDS
-884 KIDSTTKYTKT
+884 KIKPTY
-895 T
+895 